1 MRELVC
7 VCARERETLL
17 YRQGPLRWRSR
28 PKLPILFDFRPTR
41 VVALEHAAATYAVA
55 AGAMPVDEDV
65 KAYFKKYST
74 EATPSEHFPLME
86 LPAYDC
92 EEKVSA
98 PTKSKLRGIR
108 RSADAKLNAFCLVAR
123 RSDQTDQTCLFVCG
137 LYHGVPGC
145 V

>member
-1 MRELVC
+1 M
-7 VCARERETLL
+7 
-17 YRQGPLRWRSR
+17 
-28 PKLPILFDFRPTR
+28 
-41 VVALEHAAATYAVA
+41 VALEHAAATYAVA

-98 PTKSKLRGIR
+98 PPGKRHGGPRT
-108 RSADAKLNAFCLVAR
+108 VHAR
-123 RSDQTDQTCLFVCG
+123 
-137 LYHGVPGC
+137 P
-145 V
+145 